1 MAAPQTPEAPPARR
15 GLIAGRPTWQLAL
28 GAGVI
33 AGIGFYLYRVHQAN
47 KAAPAPTSTEAPPAS
62 GVTGDST
69 TLQPIVEQ
77 SMPGPAGPRGATGPR
92 GPAGGEDKDADDQPV
107 GSRQSASDF
116 PQQIPAYS
124 TTGKTLVSFAT
135 ITNHRIAGKNVGA
148 SGAPV
153 YALVNT
159 RYGPI
164 WQQGFNPTKLPNG
177 TKIGTLPQFKKDIRG

>member
-1 MAAPQTPEAPPARR
+1 M
-15 GLIAGRPTWQLAL
+15 GRPTWQLAL

-47 KAAPAPTSTEAPPAS
+47 KSATTAPTSTEAPPAS

-77 SMPGPAGPRGATGPR
+77 SMPGPPGARGPAGPR
-92 GPAGGEDKDADDQPV
+92 GPAGGEDHDADDQPV
-107 GSRQSASDF
+107 GGRQSPTDF
-116 PQQIPAYS
+116 PQQIPALTS
-124 TTGKTLVSFAT
+124 IGKSVVSFAT
-135 ITNHRIAGKNVGA
+135 VQNHRIVGKNVGA
-148 SGAPV
+148 SAAPV